1 MAGPTPLDSRFSG
14 YQAPAAAGATKPLST
29 LGQLAQDL
37 GIVLPTYTPAAD
49 GTTPKPP
56 KSGVYTSTQTSSN
69 VPATETLQEYINNT
83 FQKYY
88 GRDANQTEIDS
99 LLPTLE
105 AQFKSK
111 DGKSKT
117 TVKQTYKNGELVSTD
132 YFTANGT
139 DPKVWLDTEIKTK
152 LNAGVQD
159 INTLNIPEGPS
170 GKYFVTV
177 KKLAAQNGVM
187 LSDSAATAYANS
199 IVSGAVSQDTV
210 FSTIRESAANA
221 FPSMADKI
229 KQGIDLQTLADPYI
243 QSMSNILEVPDTAI
257 DLFDPKIRGA
267 LSFTLPDGK
276 VGTKSI
282 YDFEKELR
290 QDPRW
295 QYTKN
300 AREQASSVATTVLK
314 DFGFMG

>member
-1 MAGPTPLDSRFSG
+1 MADPKTTPTPKSS
-14 YQAPAAAGATKPLST
+14 P
-29 LGQLAQDL
+29 
-37 GIVLPTYTPAAD
+37 
-49 GTTPKPP
+49 TPKIDPNSNLGKLAKDFNLP
-56 KSGVYTSTQTSSN
+56 ISTPTSVPSSTSKPVKSGTYVSTQTSSN
-69 VPATETLQEYINNT
+69 IPAADSLKEYINST

-88 GRDANQTEIDS
+88 GRDANQTELDS

-117 TVKQTYKNGELVSTD
+117 TVKQTYKNGQLVSTD
-132 YFTANGT
+132 YFTANGE
-139 DPKVWLDTEIKTK
+139 DPKLWLDNQIKNE
-152 LNAGVQD
+152 LNAGIQD
-159 INTLNIPEGPS
+159 VNTLNIPEGPA
-170 GKYFVTV
+170 GKYFVTA
-177 KKLAAQNGVM
+177 KRLAAQNGVM

-199 IVSGAVSQDTV
+199 IVSGKVSQDTV
-210 FSTIRESAANA
+210 FNTIRESAANA
-221 FPSMADKI
+221 FPSLGDKI

-243 QSMSNILEVPDTAI
+243 QSMSNILEIPDNAI

-267 LSFTLPDGK
+267 MAYTTPDGK

-300 AREQASSVATTVLK
+300 AREQASSIATTVLK

>member
-1 MAGPTPLDSRFSG
+1 MADPKTP
-14 YQAPAAAGATKPLST
+14 AKPLTS
-29 LGQLAQDL
+29 LGQLLKDFN
-37 GIVLPTYTPAAD
+37 IELPTPTLTS
-49 GTTPKPP
+49 TTSTKKAPKT
-56 KSGVYTSTQTSSN
+56 GDYVSTQTSSN
-69 VPATETLQEYINNT
+69 IPAADSLKEYINNT

-88 GRDANQTEIDS
+88 GRDANQTELDS

-105 AQFKSK
+105 AQFKSA

-117 TVKQTYKNGELVSTD
+117 TVKQTYKNGQLIKTD
-132 YFTANGT
+132 YFTANGE
-139 DPKVWLDTEIKTK
+139 DPKLWLDNQIKNE
-152 LNAGVQD
+152 LNAGIQD
-159 INTLNIPEGPS
+159 VNTLNIPEGPA
-170 GKYFVTV
+170 GKYFVAA
-177 KKLAAQNGVM
+177 KSLAAQNGVM
-187 LSDSAATAYANS
+187 LSDGAATSYANS
-199 IVSGAVSQDTV
+199 IVSGKVSQDTV
-210 FSTIRESAANA
+210 FNTIRESAANA

-257 DLFDPKIRGA
+257 DLFDPKIRSA
-267 LSFTLPDGK
+267 LAYTTPDGK

-300 AREQASSVATTVLK
+300 AREQASSIATTVLK

>member
-1 MAGPTPLDSRFSG
+1 MATPKPKASPTP
-14 YQAPAAAGATKPLST
+14 
-29 LGQLAQDL
+29 
-37 GIVLPTYTPAAD
+37 TPAA
-49 GTTPKPP
+49 TPKPVTP
-56 KSGVYTSTQTSSN
+56 LSQLLKDFNIEIPTPTPSSGSTPKPLKSGTYTSTQTSSN
-69 VPATETLQEYINNT
+69 VPASDALESYINST

-88 GRDANQTEIDS
+88 GRDANQNEIDS
-99 LLPTLE
+99 LLPNLE

-117 TVKQTYKNGELVSTD
+117 TVKQTYKNGQLVSTD
-132 YFTANGT
+132 YFTANGE
-139 DPKVWLDTEIKTK
+139 DPKLWLDNQIKTQ
-152 LNAGVQD
+152 LAAGVQD
-159 INTLNIPEGPS
+159 INTLNIPEGPA
-170 GKYFVTV
+170 GKYFVAA
-177 KKLAAQNGVM
+177 KRLAAQNGIM
-187 LSDSAATAYANS
+187 LSDSAATSYADS
-199 IVSGAVSQDTV
+199 IASGKVDQDTV
-210 FSTIRESAANA
+210 FNTIRESAANA

-229 KQGIDLQTLADPYI
+229 KQGIDLKTLADPYI

-300 AREQASSVATTVLK
+300 AREQASSVASKVLK

>member
-1 MAGPTPLDSRFSG
+1 MADPKATPTL
-14 YQAPAAAGATKPLST
+14 KPVT
-29 LGQLAQDL
+29 PLGQLLKDFNIEVQAP
-37 GIVLPTYTPAAD
+37 LPTS
-49 GTTPKPP
+49 GSTPKPL
-56 KSGVYTSTQTSSN
+56 KSGTYTSTQTSSN
-69 VPATETLQEYINNT
+69 VPAADNLKASINAT

-88 GRDANQTEIDS
+88 GRDANQSELDS
-99 LLPTLE
+99 LLPNLE
-105 AQFKSK
+105 SQFKDK

-117 TVKQTYKNGELVSTD
+117 TVKQTYKNGQLVSTD
-132 YFTANGT
+132 YFTANGE
-139 DPKVWLDTEIKTK
+139 DPKLWLDNQIK
-152 LNAGVQD
+152 NEVNSGIQNV
-159 INTLNIPEGPS
+159 NTLNIPEGPS

-177 KKLAAQNGVM
+177 KRLAAQNGVM
-187 LSDSAATAYANS
+187 LSDGAATAYANS
-199 IVSGAVSQDTV
+199 IVSGKVSEDTV
-210 FSTIRESAANA
+210 FSTIRESAGNA
-221 FPSMADKI
+221 FPSMAEKI
-229 KQGIDLQTLADPYI
+229 KQGINLQTLADPYI

-300 AREQASSVATTVLK
+300 AREQASSIATTVLK